1 MTLGMIGPHLGLPGP
16 DNDWQ
21 TGHVARLAETFARA
35 TGRDLV
41 AEMALDPSR
50 LGQSAWEGNFA
61 LLSHRGDA
69 NTTLNYANRFA
80 LDLWECDWATL
91 TAMSSEATAPNGD
104 IAERA
109 AMMAIVARQGHVSGY
124 NGRRIS
130 AKGRLFVI
138 ENTTIWKLLDASGEQ
153 FGAAAAFKSFKRL

>member
-1 MTLGMIGPHLGLPGP
+1 MIGPHLAVPGP

-21 TGHVARLAETFARA
+21 GNHVARLVETFACA

-41 AEMALDPSR
+41 AEMKLDLGR

-91 TAMSSEATAPNGD
+91 TAMSSEATAPDGD

-109 AMMAIVARQGHVSGY
+109 GMMATVARQGYVSSY

-130 AKGRLFVI
+130 AKGRLFII
-138 ENTTIWKLLDASGEQ
+138 ENTTIWKLLDASGAP
-153 FGAAAAFKSFKRL
+153 FGAAATFKSFRRV

>member
-1 MTLGMIGPHLGLPGP
+1 MIGPKLDVPGP
-16 DNDWQ
+16 GNAWQ
-21 TGHVARLAETFARA
+21 GGHVSRLVETFARA

-41 AEMALDPSR
+41 AEMNLDPDR

-69 NTTLNYANRFA
+69 GTTLNYANRFA
-80 LDLWECDWATL
+80 LDLWECGWDRL
-91 TAMSSEATAPNGD
+91 TAMSSEATAPDGD
-104 IAERA
+104 VAERA
-109 AMMAIVARQGHVSGY
+109 GMMAMVAAQGYVSGY

-138 ENTTIWKLLDASGEQ
+138 ENVTIWKLVDAGGEP
-153 FGAAAAFKSFKRL
+153 FGAAATFKSFSRL